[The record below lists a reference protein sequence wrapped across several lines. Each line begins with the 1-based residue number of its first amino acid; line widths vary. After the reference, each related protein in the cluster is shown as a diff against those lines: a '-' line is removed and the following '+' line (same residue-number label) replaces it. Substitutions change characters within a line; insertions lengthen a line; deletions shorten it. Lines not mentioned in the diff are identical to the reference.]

1 MLEQIKYDRRVPLLL
16 FLHTIKHSQLTVKQ
30 TNTFTKIDLPNMFF
44 SKYDH
49 CQGVKLLVRTGS
61 VSKTFMKL
69 LSSN

>member
-1 MLEQIKYDRRVPLLL
+1 ME
-16 FLHTIKHSQLTVKQ
+16 LTVKL
-30 TNTFTKIDLPNMFF
+30 TYTFTKIDLPNMFF

-49 CQGVKLLVRTGS
+49 CQGVKLLLRTGS